1 MRGTSPSPGP
11 RKNNSSRDS
20 TLIVDLADIRLPG
33 AVDKKVCVVGTGIGG
48 GSFIARYLKDKGD
61 MVVIEA
67 GSKREN
73 ADVTGES
80 VGRDFGL
87 AMTREISLG
96 GTSNAWRS
104 LCSPLDRI
112 DFVGRRWMNMSGW
125 PIGPSD
131 LNPHYAEAA
140 RLLDLPEFSRFASAR
155 MEPGTMA
162 LAHAFDF
169 DRNTLEN
176 KFFLQTRPPRNFRD
190 ELLQRFQRS
199 DDLLLMNAV
208 AVEIVTNREGN
219 VAEKI
224 LVKAPGG
231 ESVEIRAKL
240 FVLAAGALGTPR
252 LLLNSRRW
260 NGKGVGNDHDLA
272 GRFLMD
278 HPMGSL
284 SQLRLDRIRK
294 APLYHSV
301 KIGPKHYMKAG
312 FVLTEEMQE
321 KYRLPNHCFYLL
333 PSFHRGIDDRFEKL
347 RRNLI
352 TARKRRLKPGDILAL
367 VSSPNTL
374 YRILTYL
381 FPIEACYLYADLFF
395 VTEQVPNRNST
406 VSLSEKKDRFGY
418 PIARID
424 WKLTQEDLDSIAAF
438 NEVALNALA
447 TGGTRIFFRKTK
459 DRIGESLTSAA
470 HHMGTARMA
479 AGARSGV
486 VDRDLKVWGVD
497 NLHICDAS
505 VFPTSGNANPA
516 LTISALAIRL
526 ADRLADLPS

>member
-1 MRGTSPSPGP
+1 
-11 RKNNSSRDS
+11 
-20 TLIVDLADIRLPG
+20 LIVDLADKRLSG
-33 AVDKKVCVVGTGIGG
+33 AVEKKVCVVGTGIGG
-48 GSFIARYLKDKGD
+48 GSFIARFLKDKGD

-67 GSKREN
+67 GGEREN
-73 ADVTGES
+73 ANVTGES
-80 VGRDFGL
+80 GGRDFGL
-87 AMTREISLG
+87 TMTREISLG
-96 GTSNAWRS
+96 GTSNAWRG

-112 DFVGRRWMNMSGW
+112 DFVERRWMNMSGW
-125 PIGPSD
+125 PIGPND

-155 MEPGTMA
+155 TEPGTMA
-162 LAHAFDF
+162 LARALDF
-169 DRNTLEN
+169 DRNTLAN

-190 ELLQRFQRS
+190 DLLRRFQRS

-208 AVEIVTNREGN
+208 AVEIVTNREGD
-219 VAEKI
+219 VADTI
-224 LVKAPGG
+224 LVKGPGG
-231 ESVEIRAKL
+231 ETVEIRAKH
-240 FVLAAGALGTPR
+240 FVLAAGALETPR
-252 LLLNSRRW
+252 LLLNSRHR
-260 NGKGVGNDHDLA
+260 NGKGVGNDHDLV

-301 KIGPKHYMKAG
+301 KIGPKHSMKAG
-312 FVLTEEMQE
+312 FVLTEELQE
-321 KYRLPNHCFYLL
+321 KHRLPNHSFHLW

-395 VTEQVPNRNST
+395 VTEQFPNRNSA

-424 WKLTQEDLDSIAAF
+424 WKLAQEDLDSIAAF
-438 NEVALNALA
+438 NGLALNALA
-447 TGGTRIFFRKTK
+447 TGGARISFRKTK
-459 DRIGESLTSAA
+459 DRIGETLTSAA
-470 HHMGTARMA
+470 HHTGTARMA
-479 AGARSGV
+479 ADARSGV

-526 ADRLADLPS
+526 ADRLADILS

>member
-1 MRGTSPSPGP
+1 M
-11 RKNNSSRDS
+11 
-20 TLIVDLADIRLPG
+20 IVDLADKRLPG
-33 AVDKKVCVVGTGIGG
+33 AVEKKVCVVGTGIGG
-48 GSFIARYLKDKGD
+48 GSFISRYLKDKGD

-67 GSKREN
+67 GGKREN

-112 DFVGRRWMNMSGW
+112 DFVGRRWMDMSGW
-125 PIGPSD
+125 PIGPNELD
-131 LNPHYAEAA
+131 PHYAEAA
-140 RLLDLPEFSRFASAR
+140 RLLDLPGFSGFASAR
-155 MEPGTMA
+155 REPGTVA

-176 KFFLQTRPPRNFRD
+176 KYFLQTRPPRNFRD
-190 ELLQRFQRS
+190 ELLRRFRRGG
-199 DDLLLMNAV
+199 DLLLMNAV
-208 AVEIVTNREGN
+208 AVEIVTNREGS
-219 VAEKI
+219 VVEKI
-224 LVKAPGG
+224 LVKSPGE
-231 ESVEIRAKL
+231 ESVDIRAKH
-240 FVLAAGALGTPR
+240 FVLAAGALETPR

-260 NGKGVGNDHDLA
+260 NGKGVGNGNDLA

-284 SQLRLDRIRK
+284 SQLRLDGIRR

-312 FVLTEEMQE
+312 FVLTEALQE
-321 KYRLPNHCFYLL
+321 KHRLPNHCFHLW
-333 PSFHRGIDDRFEKL
+333 PSFHRGINERFEKL

-352 TARKRRLKPGDILAL
+352 TARKRWLKPGDILAL
-367 VSSPNTL
+367 ASSPNTL

-381 FPIEACYLYADLFF
+381 FPIEAYYLYADLFF
-395 VTEQVPNRNST
+395 VAEQVPNRDSA

-418 PIARID
+418 PVARID
-424 WKLTQEDLDSIAAF
+424 WKLAREDLDSIAAF
-438 NEVALNALA
+438 NELALNALA
-447 TGGTRIFFRKTK
+447 TGGTRISFRKTK
-459 DRIGESLTSAA
+459 DRIGETLTSAA

-479 AGARSGV
+479 ADARCGV
-486 VDRDLKVWGVD
+486 VDRDLKVWGVE

-505 VFPTSGNANPA
+505 VLPTSGNANPA

-526 ADRLADLPS
+526 ADRLADIAP

>member
-1 MRGTSPSPGP
+1 MGYIAIARPPE
-11 RKNNSSRDS
+11 NIFSRDS
-20 TLIVDLADIRLPG
+20 TLIVNLADERLPG
-33 AVDKKVCVVGTGIGG
+33 AVEKKVCVVGTGIGG
-48 GSFIARYLKDKGD
+48 GSFIARYMKDKGD
-61 MVVIEA
+61 LVVIEA
-67 GSKREN
+67 GSRREN
-73 ADVTGES
+73 ADVTAES

-112 DFVGRRWMNMSGW
+112 DFVDRSWMKMSGW
-125 PIGPSD
+125 PIGPDD

-140 RLLDLPEFSRFASAR
+140 RLLDLPDISRFAPVR
-155 MEPGTMA
+155 MDHGTMA
-162 LAHAFDF
+162 MGHAFDF
-169 DRNTLEN
+169 DRSTLEH
-176 KFFLQTRPPRNFRD
+176 KIFLQTRPPRNFRD
-190 ELLQRFQRS
+190 DLLQRFRRS
-199 DDLLLMNAV
+199 DDLLLMDAV

-219 VAEKI
+219 EADHI
-224 LVKAPGG
+224 LVKTPGG
-231 ESVEIRAKL
+231 NSVEIRAKH
-240 FVLAAGALGTPR
+240 FVLAAGALETPR

-260 NGKGVGNDHDLA
+260 NGRGVGNNHDLA

-284 SQLRLDRIRK
+284 SQLRFNGIRK
-294 APLYHSV
+294 APLYHSL
-301 KIGPKHYMKAG
+301 KIGPRHSMKAG
-312 FVLTEEMQE
+312 FVLTEALQE
-321 KYRLPNHCFYLL
+321 KYRLPNHCFYLW
-333 PSFHRGIDDRFEKL
+333 PSFHRGIDDRFENL

-352 TARKRRLKPGDILAL
+352 TARKRWLKPGDILAL

-395 VTEQVPNRNST
+395 VTEQAPNRNST

-418 PIARID
+418 PIARVD
-424 WKLTQEDLDSIAAF
+424 WKLGQEDLDSIAAF
-438 NEVALNALA
+438 NELALNALS
-447 TGGTRIFFRKTK
+447 TGGTRISFQK
-459 DRIGESLTSAA
+459 DKGHLGDTLTSAA

-479 AGARSGV
+479 ADSRSGV
-486 VDRDLKVWGVD
+486 VDRNLKAWGVE
-497 NLHICDAS
+497 NLHVCDAS

-526 ADRLADLPS
+526 ADRLAEILS

>member
-1 MRGTSPSPGP
+1 M
-11 RKNNSSRDS
+11 
-20 TLIVDLADIRLPG
+20 IFDLADKRLPG

-61 MVVIEA
+61 TVVIEA

-87 AMTREISLG
+87 SMTREISLG
-96 GTSNAWRS
+96 GTGNAWRS

-125 PIGPSD
+125 PIGPND
-131 LNPHYAEAA
+131 LDPHYAEAA
-140 RLLDLPEFSRFASAR
+140 RLLDLPEFSSFASAR

-169 DRNTLEN
+169 DRNTLGN
-176 KFFLQTRPPRNFRD
+176 KIFLQTRPPRNFRD
-190 ELLQRFQRS
+190 DLLQRFRRS

-219 VAEKI
+219 VAENI

-231 ESVEIRAKL
+231 ESVEIHAKH
-240 FVLAAGALGTPR
+240 FVLAAGALETPR

-260 NGKGVGNDHDLA
+260 NGKGIGNDHDLA

-284 SQLRLDRIRK
+284 SQLQLDRIRK

-312 FVLTEEMQE
+312 FVLTEAMQE
-321 KYRLPNHCFYLL
+321 KYRLPNHCFYLW
-333 PSFHRGIDDRFEKL
+333 PSSHRGIDDRFEKL

-352 TARKRRLKPGDILAL
+352 TARKRWLKPVDILAL
-367 VSSPNTL
+367 MSNPNTL

-395 VTEQVPNRNST
+395 VTEQVPNRSST

-424 WKLTQEDLDSIAAF
+424 WRLAQEDLDSIAAF
-438 NEVALNALA
+438 NELALNALA
-447 TGGTRIFFRKTK
+447 SGGTRISFRKTK
-459 DRIGESLTSAA
+459 DRIGETLTSAA

-479 AGARSGV
+479 ADARRGV

-505 VFPTSGNANPA
+505 VFPTSGNSNPA

-526 ADRLADLPS
+526 ADRLADNLS

>member
-1 MRGTSPSPGP
+1 
-11 RKNNSSRDS
+11 
-20 TLIVDLADIRLPG
+20 LIVDLADKRILGP
-33 AVDKKVCVVGTGIGG
+33 VEKTVCVVGTGIGG

-104 LCSPLDRI
+104 LCCPLDRV
-112 DFVGRRWMNMSGW
+112 DFVCRRWMNMSGW
-125 PIGPSD
+125 PIGLND

-140 RLLDLPEFSRFASAR
+140 RLLDLPEFSGFASAR

-162 LAHAFDF
+162 LARAFDF
-169 DRNTLEN
+169 DRNMLEN

-190 ELLQRFQRS
+190 DLLQRFQRS

-219 VAEKI
+219 VVEKI
-224 LVKAPGG
+224 LVKSPGG
-231 ESVEIRAKL
+231 ESVEIRAKH
-240 FVLAAGALGTPR
+240 FVLAAGALETPR

-260 NGKGVGNDHDLA
+260 NGRGVGNDHDLA

-284 SQLRLDRIRK
+284 SQLRLDRIRR

-301 KIGPKHYMKAG
+301 KIGPKHYLKAG

-321 KYRLPNHCFYLL
+321 KYRLPNHCFYLW

-381 FPIEACYLYADLFF
+381 FPIEACYQYADLFF

-424 WKLTQEDLDSIAAF
+424 WKLAQEDLDSIAAF

-447 TGGTRIFFRKTK
+447 TGGTRVFFRKTK
-459 DRIGESLTSAA
+459 DRMGETLTSAA

-486 VDRDLKVWGVD
+486 VDRDLKVWGVE

-526 ADRLADLPS
+526 ADRLADLSS

>member
-1 MRGTSPSPGP
+1 M
-11 RKNNSSRDS
+11 
-20 TLIVDLADIRLPG
+20 IVDLADNRL
-33 AVDKKVCVVGTGIGG
+33 AEVVNKKVCVVGTGIGG
-48 GSFIARYLKDKGD
+48 GSFIARYFKGKSD

-73 ADVTGES
+73 ADVSFDS

-87 AMTREISLG
+87 TMTREISLG

-112 DFVGRRWMNMSGW
+112 DFVGRRWIITSGW
-125 PIGPSD
+125 PIGPDD
-131 LNPHYAEAA
+131 LNPYYADAA
-140 RLLDLPEFSRFASAR
+140 RLMGLPEFSDFTSAHI
-155 MEPGTMA
+155 EPGIMA

-176 KFFLQTRPPRNFRD
+176 KYFLQTRPPRSFRD
-190 ELLQRFQRS
+190 DLLQRFRRS
-199 DDLLLMNAV
+199 EDLLLMNAV

-219 VAEKI
+219 VVEKL

-231 ESVEIRAKL
+231 ESVEIRAKH
-240 FVLAAGALGTPR
+240 FVLAAGALETPR

-260 NGKGVGNDHDLA
+260 NRKGVGNNHDLA

-284 SQLRLDRIRK
+284 SQLRLDRIRR

-312 FVLTEEMQE
+312 FVLTEELQE
-321 KYRLPNHCFYLL
+321 RYRLPNHCFHIW

-352 TARKRRLKPGDILAL
+352 TARKRWLKPSDILAL

-374 YRILTYL
+374 YRILTYF
-381 FPIEACYLYADLFF
+381 FPIEACYRYADLFF
-395 VTEQVPNRNST
+395 VTEQIPNRNSA

-424 WKLTQEDLDSIAAF
+424 WKLSQEDLDSIAVF

-447 TGGTRIFFRKTK
+447 TGNTRIFFRKMK

-470 HHMGTARMA
+470 HHLGTARMA
-479 AGARSGV
+479 TDVRSGV
-486 VDRDLKVWGVD
+486 VDRELKVWGVD

>member
-1 MRGTSPSPGP
+1 
-11 RKNNSSRDS
+11 
-20 TLIVDLADIRLPG
+20 LIVDLADIRLPG

-231 ESVEIRAKL
+231 DSVEIRAKH

-284 SQLRLDRIRK
+284 SQLRLDRIRR